1 MQTKSKIKQK
11 NTACQTEFE
20 TNLGAN
26 KIAVK
31 YATKQKNK
39 GRKFMAV
46 FIFQFDF
53 ITILLLGK

>member
-31 YATKQKNK
+31 YATKQKK
-39 GRKFMAV
+39 QRAKVYGSFH
-46 FIFQFDF
+46 FSI
-53 ITILLLGK
+53 